1 MNQPFDP
8 SQQTTQPPYAAG
20 YEEDEISLVELA
32 TTLGEEK
39 KLIFGLP
46 FVAGILAIVVSLLLT
61 PIFTAKTTLLPP
73 QNNSGGGAAAAAL
86 ASLGGLAGLAGI
98 STGGT
103 TADTVVAMLKSRSAK
118 DQIIDQFN
126 LVEYYEADLREDVYK
141 TLDTNVRVSSDKKSN
156 IITVEVDDKDPEL
169 AAKMANAYYEILKGL
184 MTRVAVTEAQQ
195 RRQFFEDQFLKSKEE
210 LSNAEVKLKETQER
224 TGLVELK
231 SQAEATIEAVARLRG
246 EIAQR
251 EVQLSAMRTFA
262 TPENADYRRVVGE
275 LNGLRAE
282 LKKLDK
288 GGEGGELGLVSAGNL
303 PEQGLEYVRAL
314 REVKYQEAVFEIMAK
329 QFELAKVDEAKDG
342 GNVQQLDAAVV
353 PERKSKPKKAIIV
366 IATVLAAGFLAVL
379 IAFVRSAMRKANTDE
394 ESRQGFQALK
404 KAWGFKV

>member
-1 MNQPFDP
+1 MNSNID
-8 SQQTTQPPYAAG
+8 SQQVGDYDD
-20 YEEDEISLVELA
+20 DEISLVELA

-46 FVAGILAIVVSLLLT
+46 FVVGIVAIVVSLFLT

-73 QNNSGGGAAAAAL
+73 QNSGGGGAAAAL

-103 TADTVVAMLKSRSAK
+103 TADTVIAMLQSRSAK
-118 DQIIDQFN
+118 DQIIDQFS
-126 LVEYYEADLREDVYK
+126 LLEYYEAELRSDVYR
-141 TLDTNVRVSSDKKSN
+141 TLDEVVRVSSDKKSN
-156 IITVEVDDKDPEL
+156 LITIEVDDKNPEL
-169 AAKMANAYYEILKGL
+169 AAKMANAYYAVLKDL

-195 RRQFFEDQFLKSKEE
+195 RRQFFEDQFAKSKEE
-210 LSNAEVKLKETQER
+210 LSAAEVKLKETQER

-231 SQAEATIEAVARLRG
+231 SQAEATIEAVARLRA

-262 TPENADYRRVVGE
+262 TPENSDYRRVVAE

-288 GGEGGELGLVSAGNL
+288 GGTGGELGLVSAGNL

-342 GNVQQLDAAVV
+342 GNVQQLDIATV
-353 PERKSKPKKAIIV
+353 PERKSKPKRALIV
-366 IATVLAAGFLAVL
+366 VLSVLAAGFLAVL
-379 IAFVRSAMRKANTDE
+379 IALMKGAMRKAGGDE
-394 ESRQGFQALK
+394 ESATRLQALK
-404 KAWGFKV
+404 KAWRLRG

>member
-1 MNQPFDP
+1 MNSNIDSQPIGD
-8 SQQTTQPPYAAG
+8 YDD
-20 YEEDEISLVELA
+20 DEISLVELA

-46 FVAGILAIVVSLLLT
+46 FAVGIVAIVASLFLT

-73 QNNSGGGAAAAAL
+73 QSGGGGGAAAAL

-98 STGGT
+98 SAGGT
-103 TADTVVAMLKSRSAK
+103 TADTVIAMLQSRSAK

-126 LVEYYEADLREDVYK
+126 LVEYYEAELRTDVYG
-141 TLDTNVRVSSDKKSN
+141 TLNEVVRVGSDKKSN
-156 IITVEVDDKDPEL
+156 LITIEVDDKDPEL
-169 AAKMANAYYEILKGL
+169 AAKMANAYYAVLKDL

-195 RRQFFEDQFLKSKEE
+195 RRQFFENQFAKAKEE

-224 TGLVELK
+224 TGLVELQ
-231 SQAEATIEAVARLRG
+231 SQAEATIEAVARLRA

-262 TPENADYRRVVGE
+262 TPENSDYRRVVAE
-275 LNGLRAE
+275 LNGLRVE

-288 GGEGGELGLVSAGNL
+288 GGTGGELGLVSAGNL

-342 GNVQQLDAAVV
+342 GNVQQLDMAAV
-353 PERKSKPKKAIIV
+353 PERKSKPKRALIV
-366 IATVLAAGFLAVL
+366 VLSVLAAGFLAVL
-379 IAFVRSAMRKANTDE
+379 IALLKGAMRKAGSDE
-394 ESRQGFQALK
+394 ESAIRLQALK
-404 KAWGFKV
+404 KAWRLRGE

>member
-1 MNQPFDP
+1 MEPRQTEQFDD
-8 SQQTTQPPYAAG
+8 
-20 YEEDEISLVELA
+20 DEISLVELA

-39 KLIFGLP
+39 KLVFGLP
-46 FVAGILAIVVSLLLT
+46 FVVGVAAIVVSLFLT

-73 QNNSGGGAAAAAL
+73 QNSGGGGAAAAL

-103 TADTVVAMLKSRSAK
+103 TADTVIAMLQSRSAK

-126 LVEYYEADLREDVYK
+126 LVEYYEAELREDVYR
-141 TLDTNVRVSSDKKSN
+141 TLDNVVRVTSDKKSN
-156 IITVEVDDKDPEL
+156 LITVEVDDKDPEL
-169 AAKMANAYYEILKGL
+169 AAKMANAYYEVLKSL

-195 RRQFFEDQFLKSKEE
+195 RRQFFEDQFAKAKEE

-231 SQAEATIEAVARLRG
+231 SQAEATIEAVARLRA

-262 TPENADYRRVVGE
+262 TPENSDYRRVVAE

-288 GGEGGELGLVSAGNL
+288 GGTGGELGLVSAGNL

-342 GNVQQLDAAVV
+342 GNVQQLDVATV
-353 PERKSKPKKAIIV
+353 PERKSKPKRALIV
-366 IATVLAAGFLAVL
+366 VLSVLAAGFLAVL
-379 IAFVRSAMRKANTDE
+379 LAFVRAAMRKAAADE
-394 ESRQGFQALK
+394 NSQQGFQALK
-404 KAWGFKV
+404 KAWSFKR

>member
-8 SQQTTQPPYAAG
+8 NQQTTQPAHAVG

-73 QNNSGGGAAAAAL
+73 QNNGGGGAAAAAL

-98 STGGT
+98 SAGGT

-126 LVEYYEADLREDVYK
+126 LLEYYDEDIREDVYRE
-141 TLDTNVRVSSDKKSN
+141 LDKVVRVSSDKKSN

-314 REVKYQEAVFEIMAK
+314 RDVKYQEAVFEIMAK

-342 GNVQQLDAAVV
+342 GNVQQLDVAVV

-366 IATVLAAGFLAVL
+366 IATVLATGFFAVL
-379 IAFVRSAMRKANTDE
+379 IAFVRSAMRKANADE

>member
-1 MNQPFDP
+1 MNSNID
-8 SQQTTQPPYAAG
+8 SYD
-20 YEEDEISLVELA
+20 DEISLVELA

-46 FVAGILAIVVSLLLT
+46 FVAGIVAIVVSLLLT

-73 QNNSGGGAAAAAL
+73 QSGSGGGAAAAAL
-86 ASLGGLAGLAGI
+86 ASLGGLAGLAGV
-98 STGGT
+98 SAGGT
-103 TADTVVAMLKSRSAK
+103 TADTVMAMLKSRSAK
-118 DQIIDQFN
+118 DLIIDQFD
-126 LVEYYEADLREDVYK
+126 LVNYYEADLREDVYT
-141 TLDTNVRVSSDKKSN
+141 TLDEVVRVSSDKKSN
-156 IITVEVDDKDPEL
+156 VITIEVDDKDPKF
-169 AAKMANAYYEILKGL
+169 AANVANAYYEVLKGL

-195 RRQFFEDQFLKSKEE
+195 RRQFFEDQFAKAKEE
-210 LSNAEVKLKETQER
+210 LSDAEVALKETQER

-231 SQAEATIEAVARLRG
+231 SQAEATIGAVARLRA

-262 TPENADYRRVVGE
+262 TAENSDYRRVVAE

-288 GGEGGELGLVSAGNL
+288 GGSGGELGLVSAGNL

-342 GNVQQLDAAVV
+342 GNVQQLDAAVP

-366 IATVLAAGFLAVL
+366 LATVLAAGFLAVL
-379 IAFVRSAMRKANTDE
+379 IAFLRAALRKAANNE
-394 ESRQGFQALK
+394 ESKQGLLALK
-404 KAWGFKV
+404 KAWGFKG

>member
-1 MNQPFDP
+1 MEPRQAEQFDD
-8 SQQTTQPPYAAG
+8 
-20 YEEDEISLVELA
+20 DEISLVELA

-39 KLIFGLP
+39 KLVFGLP
-46 FVAGILAIVVSLLLT
+46 FVVGVAAIVVSLFLT

-73 QNNSGGGAAAAAL
+73 QNSGGGGAAAAL

-98 STGGT
+98 SAGGT
-103 TADTVVAMLKSRSAK
+103 TADTVIAMLQSRSAK

-126 LVEYYEADLREDVYK
+126 LVEYYEAELREDVYK
-141 TLDTNVRVSSDKKSN
+141 TLGEVVRVSSDKKSN
-156 IITVEVDDKDPEL
+156 LITVEVDDKDPEL
-169 AAKMANAYYEILKGL
+169 AAKMANAYYEVLKSL

-195 RRQFFEDQFLKSKEE
+195 RRQFFEDQFAKAKEE

-231 SQAEATIEAVARLRG
+231 SQAEATIEAVARLRA

-262 TPENADYRRVVGE
+262 TPENSDYRRVVAE

-288 GGEGGELGLVSAGNL
+288 GGTGGELGLVSAGNL

-342 GNVQQLDAAVV
+342 GNVQQLDVATV
-353 PERKSKPKKAIIV
+353 PERKSKPKRALIV
-366 IATVLAAGFLAVL
+366 VLSVLAAGFLAVL
-379 IAFVRSAMRKANTDE
+379 LAFVRAALRKAAADE
-394 ESRQGFQALK
+394 DSQQGFQALK
-404 KAWGFKV
+404 KAWSFKR

>member
-1 MNQPFDP
+1 MEPRQAEQFDD
-8 SQQTTQPPYAAG
+8 
-20 YEEDEISLVELA
+20 DEISLVELA

-39 KLIFGLP
+39 KLVFGLP
-46 FVAGILAIVVSLLLT
+46 FVVGVAAIVISLFLT

-73 QNNSGGGAAAAAL
+73 QNSGGGGAAAAL

-103 TADTVVAMLKSRSAK
+103 TADTVIAMLQSRSAK

-126 LVEYYEADLREDVYK
+126 LVEYYEAELREDVYK
-141 TLDTNVRVSSDKKSN
+141 TLGEVVRVSSDKKSN
-156 IITVEVDDKDPEL
+156 LITVEVDDKDPEL
-169 AAKMANAYYEILKGL
+169 AAKMANAYYEVLKSL

-195 RRQFFEDQFLKSKEE
+195 RRQFFEDQFAKAKEE

-231 SQAEATIEAVARLRG
+231 SQAEATIEAVARLRA

-262 TPENADYRRVVGE
+262 TPENSDYRRVVAE

-288 GGEGGELGLVSAGNL
+288 GGVGGELGLVSAGNL

-342 GNVQQLDAAVV
+342 GNVQQLDVATV
-353 PERKSKPKKAIIV
+353 PERKSKPKRALIV
-366 IATVLAAGFLAVL
+366 VLSVLAAGFLAVL
-379 IAFVRSAMRKANTDE
+379 LAFVRAAMRKAAADE
-394 ESRQGFQALK
+394 NSQQGFQALK
-404 KAWGFKV
+404 KAWSFKR

>member
-1 MNQPFDP
+1 MEPRQAEQFDD
-8 SQQTTQPPYAAG
+8 
-20 YEEDEISLVELA
+20 DEISLVELA

-39 KLIFGLP
+39 KLVFGLP
-46 FVAGILAIVVSLLLT
+46 FVVGVAAIVVSLFLT

-73 QNNSGGGAAAAAL
+73 QNSGGGGAAAAL

-103 TADTVVAMLKSRSAK
+103 TADTVIAMLQSRSAK

-126 LVEYYEADLREDVYK
+126 LVEYYEAELREDVYK
-141 TLDTNVRVSSDKKSN
+141 TLGEVVRVSSDKKSN
-156 IITVEVDDKDPEL
+156 LITVEVDDKDPEL
-169 AAKMANAYYEILKGL
+169 AAKMANAYYEVLKSL

-195 RRQFFEDQFLKSKEE
+195 RRQFFEDQFAKAKEE

-231 SQAEATIEAVARLRG
+231 SQAEATIEAVARLRA

-262 TPENADYRRVVGE
+262 TPENSDYRRVVAE

-288 GGEGGELGLVSAGNL
+288 GGTGGELGLVSAGNL

-342 GNVQQLDAAVV
+342 GNVQQLDVATV
-353 PERKSKPKKAIIV
+353 PERKSKPKRALIV
-366 IATVLAAGFLAVL
+366 VLSVLASGFLAVL
-379 IAFVRSAMRKANTDE
+379 LAFVRAALRKAAADE
-394 ESRQGFQALK
+394 NSQRGFQALK
-404 KAWGFKV
+404 KAWSFKR

>member
-1 MNQPFDP
+1 MNQPFDSNP
-8 SQQTTQPPYAAG
+8 HTSQNLA

-46 FVAGILAIVVSLLLT
+46 FVAGIVAIVVSLLLT

-73 QNNSGGGAAAAAL
+73 QSSGGGGAAAAAL

-98 STGGT
+98 SAGGT

-141 TLDTNVRVSSDKKSN
+141 TLDTVVRVSTDKKSN
-156 IITVEVDDKDPEL
+156 LITIEVDDKDPEL
-169 AAKMANAYYEILKGL
+169 AAKMANAYYTVLKGL

-262 TPENADYRRVVGE
+262 TPENADYRRVVAE

-342 GNVQQLDAAVV
+342 GNVQQLDAATV
-353 PERKSKPKKAIIV
+353 PERKSKPKRAIIV
-366 IATVLAAGFLAVL
+366 VATVLAAGFLAVL
-379 IAFVRSAMRKANTDE
+379 LAFVRSAIRNAANNS
-394 ESRQGFQALK
+394 ESKQGLLALK
-404 KAWGFKV
+404 RAWSFKK

>member
-1 MNQPFDP
+1 MNQDTNIP
-8 SQQTTQPPYAAG
+8 SAPAYG
-20 YEEDEISLVELA
+20 DEDEISLVELA

-39 KLIFGLP
+39 KLVFGLP
-46 FVAGILAIVVSLLLT
+46 FVVGVVAIVVSLFLT

-73 QNNSGGGAAAAAL
+73 QSSGGGGAAAAL

-103 TADTVVAMLKSRSAK
+103 TADTVIAMLQSRSAK

-126 LVEYYEADLREDVYK
+126 LVEYYEAELREDVYK
-141 TLDTNVRVSSDKKSN
+141 TLDAVVRVSSDKKSN
-156 IITVEVDDKDPEL
+156 LITVEVDDKSPEL
-169 AAKMANAYYEILKGL
+169 AAKMANAYYEVLKGL

-210 LSNAEVKLKETQER
+210 LSVAEVKLKETQER

-231 SQAEATIEAVARLRG
+231 SQAEATIGAVARLRG

-262 TPENADYRRVVGE
+262 TPENSDFRRVVAE

-288 GGEGGELGLVSAGNL
+288 GGVGGELGLVSAGNL

-342 GNVQQLDAAVV
+342 GNVQQLDAATV
-353 PERKSKPKKAIIV
+353 PERKSKPKRGLIV
-366 IATVLAAGFLAVL
+366 ILSVLAAGFLAVL
-379 IAFVRSAMRKANTDE
+379 IAFVRSAMRKAASNE
-394 ESRQGFQALK
+394 ESKHGLNALK
-404 KAWGFKV
+404 KAWGFKG

>member
-1 MNQPFDP
+1 MNSHMEPRQAEQFDD
-8 SQQTTQPPYAAG
+8 
-20 YEEDEISLVELA
+20 DEISLVELA

-39 KLIFGLP
+39 KLVFGLP
-46 FVAGILAIVVSLLLT
+46 FVVGVAAIVVSLFLT

-73 QNNSGGGAAAAAL
+73 QNSGGGGAAAAL

-103 TADTVVAMLKSRSAK
+103 TADTVIAMLQSRSAK

-126 LVEYYEADLREDVYK
+126 LVEYYEAELREDVYK
-141 TLDTNVRVSSDKKSN
+141 TLGEVVRVSSDKKSN
-156 IITVEVDDKDPEL
+156 LITVEVDDKDPEL
-169 AAKMANAYYEILKGL
+169 AAKMANAYYEVLKSL

-195 RRQFFEDQFLKSKEE
+195 RRQFFEDQFAKAKEE

-231 SQAEATIEAVARLRG
+231 SQAEVTIEAVARLRA

-262 TPENADYRRVVGE
+262 TPENSDYRRVVAE

-288 GGEGGELGLVSAGNL
+288 GGTGGELGLVSAGNL

-342 GNVQQLDAAVV
+342 GNVQQLDVATV
-353 PERKSKPKKAIIV
+353 PERKSKPKRALIV
-366 IATVLAAGFLAVL
+366 VLSVLAAGFLAVL
-379 IAFVRSAMRKANTDE
+379 LAFVRAAMRKAAADE
-394 ESRQGFQALK
+394 NSQQGFQALK
-404 KAWGFKV
+404 KAWSFKR

>member
-1 MNQPFDP
+1 MEPRQAEQFDD
-8 SQQTTQPPYAAG
+8 
-20 YEEDEISLVELA
+20 DEISLVELA

-39 KLIFGLP
+39 KLVFGLP
-46 FVAGILAIVVSLLLT
+46 FVVGVAAIVVSLFLT

-73 QNNSGGGAAAAAL
+73 QNSGGGGAAAAL

-103 TADTVVAMLKSRSAK
+103 TADTVIAMLQSRSAK

-126 LVEYYEADLREDVYK
+126 LVEYYEAELREDVYR
-141 TLDTNVRVSSDKKSN
+141 TLDNVVRVNSDKKSGL
-156 IITVEVDDKDPEL
+156 ITVEVDDKDPEL
-169 AAKMANAYYEILKGL
+169 AAKMANAYYEVLKSL

-195 RRQFFEDQFLKSKEE
+195 RRQFFEDQFAKAKEE

-231 SQAEATIEAVARLRG
+231 SQAEATIEAVARLRA

-262 TPENADYRRVVGE
+262 TPENSDYRRVVAE

-288 GGEGGELGLVSAGNL
+288 GGTGGELGLVSAGNL

-342 GNVQQLDAAVV
+342 GNVQQLDVATV
-353 PERKSKPKKAIIV
+353 PERKSKPKRALIV
-366 IATVLAAGFLAVL
+366 VLSVLAAGFLAVL
-379 IAFVRSAMRKANTDE
+379 LAFVRAAMRKAAADE
-394 ESRQGFQALK
+394 NNQQGFQALK
-404 KAWGFKV
+404 KAWSFKR

>member
-1 MNQPFDP
+1 MNSHMEPRQAEQFDD
-8 SQQTTQPPYAAG
+8 
-20 YEEDEISLVELA
+20 DEISLVELA

-39 KLIFGLP
+39 KLVFGLP
-46 FVAGILAIVVSLLLT
+46 FVVGVAAIVVSLFLT

-73 QNNSGGGAAAAAL
+73 QNSGGGGAAAAL

-103 TADTVVAMLKSRSAK
+103 TADTVIAMLQSRSAK

-126 LVEYYEADLREDVYK
+126 LVGYYEAELREDVYK
-141 TLDTNVRVSSDKKSN
+141 TLGEVVRVSSDKKSN
-156 IITVEVDDKDPEL
+156 LITVEVDDKDPEL
-169 AAKMANAYYEILKGL
+169 AAKMANAYYEVLKSL

-195 RRQFFEDQFLKSKEE
+195 RRQFFEDQFAKAKEE

-231 SQAEATIEAVARLRG
+231 SQAEVTIEAVARLRA

-262 TPENADYRRVVGE
+262 TPENSDYRRVVAE

-288 GGEGGELGLVSAGNL
+288 GGTGGELGLVSAGNL

-342 GNVQQLDAAVV
+342 GNVQQLDVATV
-353 PERKSKPKKAIIV
+353 PERKSKPKRALIV
-366 IATVLAAGFLAVL
+366 VLSVLAAGFLAVL
-379 IAFVRSAMRKANTDE
+379 LAFVRSAMRKAAADE
-394 ESRQGFQALK
+394 NSQQSFQALK
-404 KAWGFKV
+404 KAWSFKR

>member
-1 MNQPFDP
+1 MNSNID
-8 SQQTTQPPYAAG
+8 S
-20 YEEDEISLVELA
+20 YEEDEISLLDLA

-46 FVAGILAIVVSLLLT
+46 FVAGIVAIVVSLLLT

-73 QNNSGGGAAAAAL
+73 QNGSGGGAAAAL
-86 ASLGGLAGLAGI
+86 ASLGGLAGLAGV
-98 STGGT
+98 SAGGT
-103 TADTVVAMLKSRSAK
+103 TADTVIAMLKSRSAK
-118 DQIIDQFN
+118 DLIIDQFD
-126 LVEYYEADLREDVYK
+126 LVNYYEADLREDVY
-141 TLDTNVRVSSDKKSN
+141 TILDKVVRVSSDKKSN
-156 IITVEVDDKDPEL
+156 VITIEVDDKDPKF
-169 AAKMANAYYEILKGL
+169 AANVANAYYEVLKGL

-195 RRQFFEDQFLKSKEE
+195 RRQFFEDQFAKAKEE
-210 LSNAEVKLKETQER
+210 LSDAEVALKETQER

-231 SQAEATIEAVARLRG
+231 SQAEATIGAVARLRA

-262 TPENADYRRVVGE
+262 TAENSDYRRVVAE

-288 GGEGGELGLVSAGNL
+288 GGSGGELGLVSAGNL

-342 GNVQQLDAAVV
+342 GNVQQLDAAVP

-379 IAFVRSAMRKANTDE
+379 IAFLRSALRKAVNNE
-394 ESRQGFQALK
+394 ESKQGLLALK
-404 KAWGFKV
+404 KAWRFKG

>member
-1 MNQPFDP
+1 MNSNID
-8 SQQTTQPPYAAG
+8 SQQVGDYDD
-20 YEEDEISLVELA
+20 DEISLVELA

-46 FVAGILAIVVSLLLT
+46 FVVGIVAIVVSLFLT

-73 QNNSGGGAAAAAL
+73 QNSGGGGAAAAL

-103 TADTVVAMLKSRSAK
+103 TADTVIAMLQSRSAK

-126 LVEYYEADLREDVYK
+126 LVEYYEAELRTDVYGK
-141 TLDTNVRVSSDKKSN
+141 LNEVVRVSSDKKSN
-156 IITVEVDDKDPEL
+156 LITIEVDDKDPEL
-169 AAKMANAYYEILKGL
+169 AAKMANAYYTVLKDL

-195 RRQFFEDQFLKSKEE
+195 RRQFFEDQFAKAKEE

-231 SQAEATIEAVARLRG
+231 SQAEATIEAVARLRA

-262 TPENADYRRVVGE
+262 TPENSDYRRVVAE
-275 LNGLRAE
+275 LNGLRVE

-288 GGEGGELGLVSAGNL
+288 GGTGGELGLVSAGNL

-342 GNVQQLDAAVV
+342 GNVQQLDMAAV
-353 PERKSKPKKAIIV
+353 PERKSKPKRALIV
-366 IATVLAAGFLAVL
+366 VLSVLAAGFLAVL
-379 IAFVRSAMRKANTDE
+379 IALLKGAMRKAGSDE
-394 ESRQGFQALK
+394 ESATRLRALK
-404 KAWGFKV
+404 KAWRLRGE

>member
-1 MNQPFDP
+1 MNQYTDS
-8 SQQTTQPPYAAG
+8 SQQNLAYD
-20 YEEDEISLVELA
+20 EDEISLVELA

-46 FVAGILAIVVSLLLT
+46 FIAGIVAIVATLLMT

-73 QNNSGGGAAAAAL
+73 QNGGGGGAAAAAL

-98 STGGT
+98 NAGGT
-103 TADTVVAMLKSRSAK
+103 TADTVIGMLQSRSAK

-126 LVEYYEADLREDVYK
+126 LIEYYEAELREDVYR
-141 TLDTNVRVSSDKKSN
+141 TLDEVVKVSSDKKTSM
-156 IITVEVDDKDPEL
+156 ITVEVDDKDPKL
-169 AAKMANAYYEILKGL
+169 AADMANGYFEVLKGL

-195 RRQFFEDQFLKSKEE
+195 RRQFFEEQFFKSKEE
-210 LSNAEVKLKETQER
+210 LAEAEVKLKETQER

-262 TPENADYRRVVGE
+262 TPQNSDYRRVVAE

-342 GNVQQLDAAVV
+342 GNVQQLDVAVP
-353 PERKSKPKKAIIV
+353 PERKSKPKRALIV
-366 IATVLAAGFLAVL
+366 VLSVLAAGFLAVL
-379 IAFVRSAMRKANTDE
+379 IAFVRGALRKAKNDE
-394 ESRQGFQALK
+394 ASQEGLSALK
-404 KAWGFKV
+404 KAWGFKG